1 MPNLDARE
9 KELVAIGVAY
19 AGNCIPC
26 MEHHIPAARKAGL
39 TDEQIQEAIE
49 LADKVKQVPAKKVL
63 DTAKLLIAGV
73 GGDIK
78 V

>member
-1 MPNLDARE
+1 MTNLDERE
-9 KELVAIGVAY
+9 KELVAIGAAY

-26 MEHHIPAARKAGL
+26 MEYHIPAARKAGL

-63 DTAKLLIAGV
+63 DTAKLLIAG
-73 GGDIK
+73 GGGGIK